1 MATVTQGLVHSCFIS
16 PHSVLCMKHENI
28 TKTSLKA

>member
-1 MATVTQGLVHSCFIS
+1 MATMMWGLVRSYFIS
-16 PHSVLCMKHENI
+16 PHSVLRVKHENI